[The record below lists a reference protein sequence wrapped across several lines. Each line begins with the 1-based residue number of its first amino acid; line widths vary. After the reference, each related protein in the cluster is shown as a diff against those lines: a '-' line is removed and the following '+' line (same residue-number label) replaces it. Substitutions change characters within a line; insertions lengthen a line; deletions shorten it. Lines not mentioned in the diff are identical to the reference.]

1 MLQTCYKHGTSPQ
14 LTNSLNSENISEA
27 ILDLQIF
34 RMFLFV
40 CVCVCVYRHTQ
51 VYTYLYTFNVEQNYM
66 NKIHIHDLHPLSEKI
81 SKPNS
86 LNLLTSTL
94 HLLDS
99 KSLLKIIFSDK
110 EMFYA

>member
-40 CVCVCVYRHTQ
+40 CVYRHTQ

-81 SKPNS
+81 MKPNS

-99 KSLLKIIFSDK
+99 KNLLTL
-110 EMFYA
+110 